1 MRTTRMTR
9 VVISAVAVLATTAGF
24 VGDARAEVIEHLT
37 VKGNSVLVSF
47 DQFTPSACADGTE
60 GTIETFVSLSA
71 FSQATR
77 SRQMPDTDTNTIVA
91 VASRSDSCTGNF
103 LVGSTTVDQAF
114 RQIGLE
120 RATFNRTFGLT
131 DLDGNVVMRLVVHL
145 TLDGTGRVTVNSFND
160 RFVMDSPDGPV
171 LVIEHSI
178 GRSRDVIVSGSIKLD
193 GDEVIDAFS
202 AGALQEVRSGTI
214 EIQR

>member
-1 MRTTRMTR
+1 MRTMRMMK
-9 VVISAVAVLATTAGF
+9 VVISAVAVLAITAGF
-24 VGDARAEVIEHLT
+24 SSGARAEVIEHLS

-47 DQFTPSACADGTE
+47 DRLTPSACADGTQ
-60 GTIETFVSLSA
+60 GTFETFVSLSA

-120 RATFNRTFGLT
+120 RASFNKTFGLT
-131 DLDGNVVMRLVVHL
+131 DLDGNVVMNLAVHL
-145 TLDGTGRVTVNSFND
+145 TLDGTGRVTVNTFND

-171 LVIEHSI
+171 LVIEHSL

>member
-1 MRTTRMTR
+1 MTR
-9 VVISAVAVLATTAGF
+9 VAISAAVVLATTAGL
-24 VGDARAEVIEHLT
+24 VRGARAEVIEHLA
-37 VKGNSVLVSF
+37 VKGNSVLISF

-91 VASRSDSCTGNF
+91 VASRSDSCTGDF

-114 RQIGLE
+114 RQVGLL
-120 RATFNRTFGLT
+120 RATFNRTFGLK
-131 DLDGNVVMRLVVHL
+131 DLDGNVVMTLAVHL

-178 GRSRDVIVSGSIKLD
+178 GRSRDVIASGSIKLD

-202 AGALQEVRSGTI
+202 AGALQEVRSGTL

>member
-1 MRTTRMTR
+1 MRMTR
-9 VVISAVAVLATTAGF
+9 VVISAVAVLATTAG
-24 VGDARAEVIEHLT
+24 VAGGARAEVIEHLT

-47 DQFTPSACADGTE
+47 DQFTPNPCADGTE

-91 VASRSDSCTGNF
+91 VASRSDSCTGDF

-114 RQIGLE
+114 RQNGLD
-120 RATFNRTFGLT
+120 RASFNRTFGLT
-131 DLDGNVVMRLVVHL
+131 NLDGNVVMKLAVHL
-145 TLDGTGRVTVNSFND
+145 TLDGTGRVTVNTFND

-171 LVIEHSI
+171 LVIEHSV
-178 GRSRDVIVSGSIKLD
+178 GRSRDVEVSGSVKLD

-202 AGALQEVRSGTI
+202 AGALQEIRSGTI

>member
-1 MRTTRMTR
+1 MWTTRMTR
-9 VVISAVAVLATTAGF
+9 VAISAVAVLAVTVGF
-24 VGDARAEVIEHLT
+24 VGGARAEVIEHLT

-47 DQFTPSACADGTE
+47 DQLTPNTCADGTE
-60 GTIETFVSLSA
+60 GTVETFVSLSA

-114 RQIGLE
+114 RQDGLQQ
-120 RATFNRTFGLT
+120 ATFNRTFGLT
-131 DLDGNVVMRLVVHL
+131 DLDGNVVMKLAVHL
-145 TLDGTGRVTVNSFND
+145 TLDGTGRVTVNTFND
-160 RFVMDSPDGPV
+160 RFTMDSPDGPV
-171 LVIEHSI
+171 LVIEHSV
-178 GRSRDVIVSGSIKLD
+178 GRSRDVIVSGSVKLD